1 MTISND
7 IVDSIFSNDSKSKIV
22 DEIMDGISMKVNDL
36 IQSKRTEVFAKE
48 MSPSL
53 GEQE

>member
-1 MTISND
+1 
-7 IVDSIFSNDSKSKIV
+7 
-22 DEIMDGISMKVNDL
+22 MKVNDL

-53 GEQE
+53 GEQEWN